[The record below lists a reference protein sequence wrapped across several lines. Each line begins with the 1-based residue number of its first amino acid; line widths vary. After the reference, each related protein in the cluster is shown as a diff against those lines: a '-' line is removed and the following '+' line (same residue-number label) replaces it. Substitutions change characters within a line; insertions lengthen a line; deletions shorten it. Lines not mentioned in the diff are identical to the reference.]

1 MLNLF
6 VANDIGNSET
16 KMNVNEDLFKQPS
29 VIKRVFQT
37 PNVYET
43 DVQKNVSNLLD
54 ELWVNINSGAIKRNG
69 DFFIGNR
76 ANASADMVE
85 NMNIKLG
92 NKYKHDI
99 PVIVTLGTLAGRSV
113 QLAYQEQNE
122 LPPSLEINV
131 FMTSAIPA
139 SEYNPKRAK
148 ELEERFLNHKHIII
162 VNVGDQRV
170 TVTLS
175 FKKVKVTQEGVPAL
189 YALVEADQMIL
200 NHYYKAY
207 PEDQKLK
214 PKDFSNKKIL
224 HADIGDG
231 TTEYIYTIGLNA
243 NLDACSGERR
253 GVGHATEL
261 AVKMLSDELDGYVNY
276 NRQKLMEVLND
287 STHPHH
293 DLAKQFMHEARYAQ
307 AHLILEDLQEK
318 YMTNAAAQVDII
330 AVYGGGSI
338 QFKEELYEGLLDFA
352 EEVKC
357 KVLWIPEEYAVD
369 MNVNGMH
376 VLNNKVLFKK
386 VMG

>member
-1 MLNLF
+1 MNLF

-16 KMNVNEDLFKQPS
+16 KMNVNKMVFKQPS

-37 PNVYET
+37 PSVHET

-113 QLAYQEQNE
+113 QLAYEDQNE
-122 LPPSLEINV
+122 LPPSLEVNI

-148 ELEERFLNHKHIII
+148 ELEDRFLNHQHIII
-162 VNVGDQRV
+162 VNVGDKRV

-175 FKKVKVTQEGVPAL
+175 FQKVKVTQEGVPAL

-200 NHYYKAY
+200 NHYHESY
-207 PEDQKLK
+207 PEDQKLN

-231 TTEYIYTIGLNA
+231 TTEYIYTVGLNA

-261 AVKMLSDELDGYVNY
+261 AVKMLSDELEGYVNY
-276 NRQKLMEVLND
+276 NRQKLMEVIQD
-287 STHPHH
+287 PSHPHH
-293 DLAKQFMHEARYAQ
+293 ELAKQYMHEARYAQ

-318 YMTNAAAQVDII
+318 YMTNAASQVDII

-338 QFKEELYEGLLDFA
+338 QFKEELYEGLLNFA

-376 VLNNKVLFKK
+376 VLNNKLLFKK